1 MTRAL
6 HLALLIGVLA
16 LTGFMLGPTPVH
28 AAVAASVQVVNPDNA
43 SVPTH
48 DAGQPQPVN
57 GGCTAAAIALLN
69 VAHCDMYTVPA
80 GKRLVVEMFS
90 YWLISDAS
98 NAAPFRVA
106 VGLDTGYA
114 IIASNVLWFAPAYSA
129 HYSGGT
135 SYADTRAI
143 RLYFDEGQKVQAEA
157 DFSDANIYDQ
167 SFHFS
172 GFLTYK

>member
-1 MTRAL
+1 MTRTLRLTLILGVFLVTAL
-6 HLALLIGVLA
+6 A
-16 LTGFMLGPTPVH
+16 LGPTPAQ

-57 GGCTAAAIALLN
+57 GGCNIDSGFALFAL
-69 VAHCDMYTVPA
+69 CDMYTVPA

-90 YWLISDAS
+90 YAIFS
-98 NAAPFRVA
+98 NAIEAPPYRVA
-106 VGLDTGYA
+106 VGLDQGSPHVV
-114 IIASNVLWFAPAYSA
+114 SNVLWFAPVYSVNLTNQ
-129 HYSGGT
+129 T

-157 DFSDANIYDQ
+157 DFSGPNHFVQ
-167 SFHFS
+167 GFQFS
-172 GFLTYK
+172 GFLTNK